1 MPKVKVIILR
11 TAGTN
16 CDKETAFA
24 FEEAGASCELV
35 HINKLVASGKKLD
48 KYHILAIPGGFT
60 YGDDIASGKILANEI
75 KYKLKKQ
82 VIDFIKKG
90 KLIIGI
96 CNGFQALVKSG
107 LLPNT
112 NDNFDDIEAS
122 LSINDSGKFEDR
134 WVYLKN
140 EKCVWTMG
148 LENPIYLPVAHAEG
162 KFIPKDKETLE
173 KMQKNGQIV
182 FTYCDEKGESGKYPY
197 NPNGSVRN
205 IAGMCGLQG
214 RVLGLMPHPER
225 HIRITQHPRWTR
237 MKKKATDACGLRIFQ
252 NGVKAAANL

>member
-1 MPKVKVIILR
+1 
-11 TAGTN
+11 
-16 CDKETAFA
+16 
-24 FEEAGASCELV
+24 
-35 HINKLVASGKKLD
+35 
-48 KYHILAIPGGFT
+48 
-60 YGDDIASGKILANEI
+60 
-75 KYKLKKQ
+75 
-82 VIDFIKKG
+82 
-90 KLIIGI
+90 
-96 CNGFQALVKSG
+96 
-107 LLPNT
+107 
-112 NDNFDDIEAS
+112 
-122 LSINDSGKFEDR
+122 
-134 WVYLKN
+134 
-140 EKCVWTMG
+140 MG

-173 KMQKNGQIV
+173 RMQKNGQIV

-237 MKKKATDACGLRIFQ
+237 MKKKATDACGLWIFQ